1 MKKNSNKQ
9 TLSENFIIEKYL
21 KKLNF
26 KKKESFNFENDGAYL
41 NVAKDEKIIVSNDAI
56 VEGVD
61 FFTNDSADSIAHKI
75 ICYNL
80 SDLSSM
86 GASPYCFNLSLGL
99 PKKINK
105 KWLIIFSRK
114 ILKLQKKYNFF
125 LLGGDISQTKNV
137 VISATFFGKVSKGKI
152 IKRNGAKINND
163 IWITGNLG
171 NSFAGLMFKKNI
183 LKANNSIKKFF
194 IKKYLYPSPCM
205 VGSRLRPLANSAI
218 DISDGFFGDLEKLL
232 HFKDLGA
239 SIDIESMP
247 ILPKLKKFIRL
258 HRINVNK
265 LLSAGDD
272 YEILFTS
279 NSKKRNFIN
288 ALSKKNKIKITKVGT
303 IINKKGIYADGKIL
317 NLNKRSFQYYF

>member
-26 KKKESFNFENDGAYL
+26 KKKESFNFENDGSYL
-41 NVAKDEKIIVSNDAI
+41 NVAKDEKIIVSNDTI

-61 FFTNDSADSIAHKI
+61 FFTSDSADSIAHKI

-152 IKRNGAKINND
+152 IKRNGADRK
-163 IWITGNLG
+163 
-171 NSFAGLMFKKNI
+171 S
-183 LKANNSIKKFF
+183 
-194 IKKYLYPSPCM
+194 
-205 VGSRLRPLANSAI
+205 V
-218 DISDGFFGDLEKLL
+218 
-232 HFKDLGA
+232 
-239 SIDIESMP
+239 
-247 ILPKLKKFIRL
+247 
-258 HRINVNK
+258 V
-265 LLSAGDD
+265 
-272 YEILFTS
+272 
-279 NSKKRNFIN
+279 
-288 ALSKKNKIKITKVGT
+288 
-303 IINKKGIYADGKIL
+303 
-317 NLNKRSFQYYF
+317 

>member
-1 MKKNSNKQ
+1 MKKNSHKQ
-9 TLSENFIIEKYL
+9 TLSESLIIEKYL

-41 NVAKDEKIIVSNDAI
+41 NVAKDEKIIVSNDTI

-105 KWLIIFSRK
+105 KWIIIFSKK
-114 ILKLQKKYNFF
+114 ILKLQKKYKFF
-125 LLGGDISQTKNV
+125 LLGGDIAQTKHII
-137 VISATFFGKVSKGKI
+137 ISATFFGKIRKSKI
-152 IKRNGAKINND
+152 IRRDGAKINDD
-163 IWITGNLG
+163 IWVTGNLG
-171 NSFAGLMFKKNI
+171 NSFAGLMLKKNI
-183 LKANNSIKKFF
+183 IRENDSIKKFF
-194 IKKYLYPSPCM
+194 IKKYLYPNPCLI
-205 VGSRLRPLANSAI
+205 GNKLGLIATSAI
-218 DISDGFFGDLEKLL
+218 DISDGFYGDLDKLL
-232 HFKDLGA
+232 LRNNLGA
-239 SIDIESMP
+239 NIDIESIP
-247 ILPKLKKFIRL
+247 ILPKLKNLIRL
-258 HRINVNK
+258 NKVKINK

-279 NSKKRNFIN
+279 NPKKRNIIN

-303 IINKKGIYADGKIL
+303 IINKKGIYIDGKVL
-317 NLNKRSFQYYF
+317 NLNKKSFQYNF

>member
-1 MKKNSNKQ
+1 MKKNSHKQ
-9 TLSENFIIEKYL
+9 TLSESLIIEKYL

-99 PKKINK
+99 PKKISK
-105 KWLIIFSRK
+105 KWLHTFSSK
-114 ILKLQKKYNFF
+114 ILKLQKKYKFF
-125 LLGGDISQTKNV
+125 LLGGDIAQTKHI
-137 VISATFFGKVSKGKI
+137 VISATFFGKISKSKI
-152 IKRNGAKINND
+152 IRRDGAKINDD
-163 IWITGNLG
+163 IWVTGNLG
-171 NSFAGLMFKKNI
+171 NSFAGLMLKKNI
-183 LKANNSIKKFF
+183 IRANDSIKKFF
-194 IKKYLYPSPCM
+194 IKKYLYPNPCM
-205 VGSRLRPLANSAI
+205 IGNKLRIIATSAI
-218 DISDGFFGDLEKLL
+218 DISDGFYGDLDKLL
-232 HFKDLGA
+232 LRKNLGA
-239 SIDIESMP
+239 NIDVGSIP
-247 ILPKLKKFIRL
+247 ILPKLKNLIRS
-258 HRINVNK
+258 HRIKINK

-279 NSKKRNFIN
+279 NPKKRNFIN
-288 ALSKKNKIKITKVGT
+288 ALSKKIKIKITKVGT
-303 IINKKGIYADGKIL
+303 IFNKKGIYTDGKIL
-317 NLNKRSFQYYF
+317 NLNKRSFQYHF

>member
-1 MKKNSNKQ
+1 MKKNSHKQ
-9 TLSENFIIEKYL
+9 TLSESLIIEKYL

-41 NVAKDEKIIVSNDAI
+41 NVAKDEKIIVSNDTI

-99 PKKINK
+99 PKKISK
-105 KWLIIFSRK
+105 KWLHTFSLK
-114 ILKLQKKYNFF
+114 ILKLQKKYKFF
-125 LLGGDISQTKNV
+125 LLGGDIAQTKHII
-137 VISATFFGKVSKGKI
+137 ISATFFGKIRKSKI
-152 IKRNGAKINND
+152 IRRDGAKINDD
-163 IWITGNLG
+163 IWVTGNLG
-171 NSFAGLMFKKNI
+171 NSFAGLMLKKNI
-183 LKANNSIKKFF
+183 IRENDSIKKFF
-194 IKKYLYPSPCM
+194 IKKYLYPNPCM
-205 VGSRLRPLANSAI
+205 IGNKLRIIATSAI
-218 DISDGFFGDLEKLL
+218 DISDGFYGDLDKLL
-232 HFKDLGA
+232 LRKNLGA
-239 SIDIESMP
+239 NIDVGSIP
-247 ILPKLKKFIRL
+247 ILPKLKNLIRL
-258 HRINVNK
+258 HRIKINK

-279 NSKKRNFIN
+279 NPKKRNFIN
-288 ALSKKNKIKITKVGT
+288 ALSKKIKIKITKVGT

-317 NLNKRSFQYYF
+317 NLNKRSFQYHF

>member
-1 MKKNSNKQ
+1 MKKNSHKQ
-9 TLSENFIIEKYL
+9 TLSESLIIEKYL

-99 PKKINK
+99 PKKISK
-105 KWLIIFSRK
+105 KWLHTFSLK
-114 ILKLQKKYNFF
+114 ILKLQKKYKFF
-125 LLGGDISQTKNV
+125 LLGGDIAQTKHI
-137 VISATFFGKVSKGKI
+137 VISATFFGKISKSNI
-152 IKRNGAKINND
+152 IRRDGAKINDD
-163 IWITGNLG
+163 IWVTGNLG

-183 LKANNSIKKFF
+183 IKANDSIKKFF
-194 IKKYLYPSPCM
+194 IKKYLYPNPCM
-205 VGSRLRPLANSAI
+205 IGNKLRIIATSAI
-218 DISDGFFGDLEKLL
+218 DISDGFYGDLDKLL
-232 HFKDLGA
+232 LRKNLGA
-239 SIDIESMP
+239 NIDVGSIP
-247 ILPKLKKFIRL
+247 ILPKLKDLICL
-258 HRINVNK
+258 HRIKINK

-288 ALSKKNKIKITKVGT
+288 TLSKKIKIKITKVGT

-317 NLNKRSFQYYF
+317 SLNKRSFQYHF